1 MRRIPVS
8 EDQMMVETEMER
20 SVGLILAAAGKGIRY
35 GGAVPKQFL
44 SLGGVPVYL
53 AALQKFLPCTD
64 RIVIVIPDNWIK
76 LVSDQVDSFRERT
89 AHSVEIQVIDGGIN
103 RQESVLKGLRCLHG
117 KCRHVLVHDAVRPF
131 LSTTLITRVIS
142 AMLDYG
148 AAVPMEPVT
157 DTVKVIK
164 DNMVV
169 ETLDRGMLWRAQ
181 TPQGS
186 ELQQLLD
193 ASEKA
198 AEEGFTGTDESSL
211 LERAG
216 LPVRAVEGEKSN
228 IKITW
233 KDDLD
238 WRNADET

>member
-1 MRRIPVS
+1 MS
-8 EDQMMVETEMER
+8 KDQMMVETEMER
-20 SVGLILAAAGKGIRY
+20 SSGLILVAAGKGLRY
-35 GGAVPKQFL
+35 GGTVPKQFL

-53 AALQKFLPCTD
+53 AALQKFLPCTG
-64 RIVIVIPDNWIK
+64 RIVIVVPDNWIK
-76 LVSDQVDSFRERT
+76 PVSDQANNFFGSSV
-89 AHSVEIQVIDGGIN
+89 HSAEIQIIAGGIT

-131 LSTTLITRVIS
+131 LSTALITRVIS
-142 AMLDYG
+142 AMLEYG

-164 DNMVV
+164 GNMVV

-198 AEEGFTGTDESSL
+198 LEEGFTGTDESGL

-238 WRNADET
+238 WRKADET